1 MYISWC
7 IKRIE
12 GVEDPWRL
20 VWVLL
25 GFCGLPSWQ
34 ELWDNAPSNA
44 TPSPAKISSHM
55 VLGQAAWFEVTTIN
69 LGKLPGWSPPPMVTA
84 CYLTT
89 SFHPCFCYFFH
100 IGKTKASTSP
110 ACRGALRTS
119 TSNAGD
125 ISPQPALPQ
134 WSMDS
139 LNSNSPENLGQSV
152 LSYGKAAFSLQ
163 PYRAPVQS
171 GRSFQWADTGW
182 REESIWRSVCQSPA
196 SKYFLW
202 RCGEGE
208 RPGLLTVPCRE
219 STRGI
224 FTQMK
229 FQGCD
234 ECGSDTAAVTR
245 QYHLHC
251 LLISALS
258 YLTQPPASTQY
269 CRKSAL
275 LSCFCSFFHN
285 IVCLSVASSLFHLLL
300 EELSVLVA
308 DAELLKTRPSS
319 KASVALVVCEPFVSL
334 FYLIGFFPDY
344 LSHILRLS

>member
-1 MYISWC
+1 MLPATPHHFLQRSRATWYSG
-7 IKRIE
+7 K
-12 GVEDPWRL
+12 
-20 VWVLL
+20 LL
-25 GFCGLPSWQ
+25 GSRWQPSTWASCLADPLHWWWLP
-34 ELWDNAPSNA
+34 A
-44 TPSPAKISSHM
+44 
-55 VLGQAAWFEVTTIN
+55 
-69 LGKLPGWSPPPMVTA
+69 
-84 CYLTT
+84 YLTT
-89 SFHPCFCYFFH
+89 SFHPCFCCFFR
-100 IGKTKASTSP
+100 IGKTEASTSP

-119 TSNAGD
+119 TSNAGG
-125 ISPQPALPQ
+125 ISPQPPLPQ

-208 RPGLLTVPCRE
+208 RRGLLTVPCRG

-234 ECGSDTAAVTR
+234 ECGSDAAAVTR

-258 YLTQPPASTQY
+258 YLTQPPASTRY

-300 EELSVLVA
+300 EELSVLSSRCWDPKNTA
-308 DAELLKTRPSS
+308 QIQSFCGSGSLWALHIFILLDR
-319 KASVALVVCEPFVSL
+319 
-334 FYLIGFFPDY
+334 IFFPDY